1 MPQCVS
7 CPKKQA
13 ILNAGNLCKSCFD
26 NNADG
31 DEIRDED
38 EEVDPLAD
46 EDLDKPINLATLRDI
61 SNIVK
66 KLTSPIVKKME
77 NLVKPIKEKANSNA
91 NKIALLEANLK
102 EKETKIEAMSQIIVN
117 MQSSLNAIDATKR
130 NTNIIISGLPED
142 NIECDGR
149 TLESDDDKVKCLF
162 EIMEV
167 EQDASDPPVQL
178 EISRIGAPKDN
189 SIRLIKVNMKSKAK
203 RDVILKKAPMLKTK
217 SEGWKKVY
225 VKKDLHPVYT
235 KENKRIYS
243 KMKELK
249 EKNPTKDI
257 KIDKG
262 KLLVDGKVVDSNT
275 FFV

>member
-26 NNADG
+26 NNVDG
-31 DEIRDED
+31 DEIRDEE

-77 NLVKPIKEKANSNA
+77 NLMKPIREKANSNA

-142 NIECDGR
+142 NIVSDGR

-162 EIMEV
+162 EIMDV
-167 EQDASDPPVQL
+167 EQDAADPPVQL
-178 EISRIGAPKDN
+178 EMSRIGAPKDN

-203 RDVILKKAPMLKTK
+203 RDVILKKAPTLKTK
-217 SEGWKKVY
+217 AEGWKKVY
-225 VKKDLHPVYT
+225 IKKDLHPVYT